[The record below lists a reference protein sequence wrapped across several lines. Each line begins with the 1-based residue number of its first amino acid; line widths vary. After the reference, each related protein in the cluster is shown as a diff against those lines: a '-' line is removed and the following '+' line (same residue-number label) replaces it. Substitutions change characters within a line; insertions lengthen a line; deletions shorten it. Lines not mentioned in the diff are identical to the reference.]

1 MYSNEK
7 VKPSYDKFTAYL
19 KKHIKELKSQLE
31 DYEKK
36 ANYSEVISEL
46 RDNPSLD
53 MILKERESLISLNP
67 LFDSQ
72 FKLIDFFV
80 MRNASEAPQVTSTI
94 RSILESDEVKN
105 FDTKVS
111 SSFNV
116 SAIREEL
123 EQYTSL
129 LNGVNLDI
137 DFLVSVLDKST
148 LTEEE
153 KLDVLSK
160 NAFDRIP
167 VKKIDESLKEEKEK
181 SIEEEMTIKVN
192 ETTPQEE
199 MVDISKLNDRF
210 MISMPVIDDIKKT
223 YSYLVKNK
231 NDKQLAYASSIF
243 RLFDFGELSPEEAI
257 NYSNEIVMS
266 LYLEIINYSKEISGL
281 IEKAVDGKLSVSDS
295 QYLELCITDEENY
308 IMQFSSLVK
317 MKEEEKKKEEETK
330 TDEDKKLL
338 FLADGRGKCLLDF
351 TGFKS
356 TEVETLFDK
365 CRRGLKRK
373 EYRLGPGSNFS
384 VIMNNVSKTACSY
397 VTLSDRFNLVIDVS
411 HIGEAHDRA
420 IGIATRNQ
428 EVINDYIEL
437 ATSEPEE
444 LYDEQEG
451 IRKSIEEKLNIPMEG
466 DKVTL

>member
-53 MILKERESLISLNP
+53 MVLKEREFLISLNSS
-67 LFDSQ
+67 FDSQ

-80 MRNASEAPQVTSTI
+80 MRNASEAPQVTATI
-94 RSILESDEVKN
+94 RLILESDEVKN

-148 LTEEE
+148 LSEKE

-167 VKKIDESLKEEKEK
+167 TKKLDESLKEEKDK
-181 SIEEEMTIKVN
+181 AIEEEMAKKIN
-192 ETTPQEE
+192 ETSSEE
-199 MVDISKLNDRF
+199 MTDITKLNDRF
-210 MISMPVIDDIKKT
+210 MISMPAIEDIKKT
-223 YSYLVKNK
+223 YRYLVKNK
-231 NDKQLAYASSIF
+231 TEKQLAYAKSMFKIF
-243 RLFDFGELSPEEAI
+243 DVGELSIEDTA
-257 NYSNEIVMS
+257 NYANEIIMS
-266 LYLEIINYSKEISGL
+266 LYLEIMSYSEEISGL
-281 IEKAVDGKLSVSDS
+281 IEKASDGKLPIGET
-295 QYLELCITDEENY
+295 QYLELFITDIEGY
-308 IMQFSSLVK
+308 IMQFSSLIK
-317 MKEEEKKKEEETK
+317 TKEMEEKKEETK
-330 TDEDKKLL
+330 TEEDKKLL
-338 FLADGRGKCLLDF
+338 FLADGRGKCTLDF

-365 CRRGLKRK
+365 CRRSIKRK
-373 EYRLGPGSNFS
+373 EYRLGPGTNFS
-384 VIMNNVSKTACSY
+384 VLMNNVSKTACSY
-397 VTLSDRFNLVIDVS
+397 VSLSDQFNLVIDVS

-420 IGIATRNQ
+420 IGIATKNQ
-428 EVINDYIEL
+428 GVINDYIEL
-437 ATSEPEE
+437 VSKNPDEAYSDQEE
-444 LYDEQEG
+444 
-451 IRKSIEEKLNIPMEG
+451 IRRNIGEKLNIPMEG
-466 DKVTL
+466 DKITL

>member
-53 MILKERESLISLNP
+53 MVLKERNFLISLNP
-67 LFDSQ
+67 SFDSQ

-80 MRNASEAPQVTSTI
+80 MRNASDAPQVSATI

-148 LTEEE
+148 LSEKE

-167 VKKIDESLKEEKEK
+167 AKKLDESLKEEKDK
-181 SIEEEMTIKVN
+181 AIEEEMTKKIN
-192 ETTPQEE
+192 ETSSEE
-199 MVDISKLNDRF
+199 MTDITKL
-210 MISMPVIDDIKKT
+210 MID
-223 YSYLVKNK
+223 L
-231 NDKQLAYASSIF
+231 
-243 RLFDFGELSPEEAI
+243 
-257 NYSNEIVMS
+257 
-266 LYLEIINYSKEISGL
+266 
-281 IEKAVDGKLSVSDS
+281 
-295 QYLELCITDEENY
+295 
-308 IMQFSSLVK
+308 
-317 MKEEEKKKEEETK
+317 
-330 TDEDKKLL
+330 
-338 FLADGRGKCLLDF
+338 
-351 TGFKS
+351 
-356 TEVETLFDK
+356 
-365 CRRGLKRK
+365 
-373 EYRLGPGSNFS
+373 
-384 VIMNNVSKTACSY
+384 
-397 VTLSDRFNLVIDVS
+397 
-411 HIGEAHDRA
+411 
-420 IGIATRNQ
+420 
-428 EVINDYIEL
+428 
-437 ATSEPEE
+437 
-444 LYDEQEG
+444 
-451 IRKSIEEKLNIPMEG
+451 
-466 DKVTL
+466 

>member
-31 DYEKK
+31 DYENK

-53 MILKERESLISLNP
+53 MVLKERNFLISLNP
-67 LFDSQ
+67 SFDSQ

-80 MRNASEAPQVTSTI
+80 MRNASDAPQVSATI

-148 LTEEE
+148 LSEKE

-167 VKKIDESLKEEKEK
+167 AKKLDESLKEEKDK
-181 SIEEEMTIKVN
+181 AIEEEMTKKIN
-192 ETTPQEE
+192 ETSSEE
-199 MVDISKLNDRF
+199 MTDITKLNDRF
-210 MISMPVIDDIKKT
+210 MISMPVIEDIKKT
-223 YSYLVKNK
+223 YRYLVKNK
-231 NDKQLAYASSIF
+231 TEKQLTYAKSIF
-243 RLFDFGELSPEEAI
+243 KIFDAGELSIEDAA
-257 NYSNEIVMS
+257 NYANEIIIS
-266 LYLEIINYSKEISGL
+266 LYLGIVSYSDEVKDL
-281 IEKAVDGKLSVSDS
+281 IEKASDGKLPIGDS
-295 QYLELCITDEENY
+295 QYLELCITDIEGY
-308 IMQFSSLVK
+308 IMQFSNLVK
-317 MKEEEKKKEEETK
+317 
-330 TDEDKKLL
+330 
-338 FLADGRGKCLLDF
+338 
-351 TGFKS
+351 
-356 TEVETLFDK
+356 
-365 CRRGLKRK
+365 
-373 EYRLGPGSNFS
+373 
-384 VIMNNVSKTACSY
+384 
-397 VTLSDRFNLVIDVS
+397 
-411 HIGEAHDRA
+411 
-420 IGIATRNQ
+420 
-428 EVINDYIEL
+428 
-437 ATSEPEE
+437 
-444 LYDEQEG
+444 
-451 IRKSIEEKLNIPMEG
+451 
-466 DKVTL
+466 

>member
-46 RDNPSLD
+46 RVNTSLD
-53 MILKERESLISLNP
+53 MVLKERNFLISLNP
-67 LFDSQ
+67 SFDSQ

-80 MRNASEAPQVTSTI
+80 MRNASEAPQVSATI

-148 LTEEE
+148 LSEKE

-167 VKKIDESLKEEKEK
+167 AKKLDESLKEEKDK
-181 SIEEEMTIKVN
+181 AIEEEMTIKVN
-192 ETTPQEE
+192 EIPSEE
-199 MVDISKLNDRF
+199 MTDITKLNDRF
-210 MISMPVIDDIKKT
+210 MISMPVIEDIKKT
-223 YSYLVKNK
+223 YRYLVKNK
-231 NDKQLAYASSIF
+231 TEKQLAYAKSIF
-243 RLFDFGELSPEEAI
+243 KIFDMGELSIEDAA
-257 NYSNEIVMS
+257 NYANEIIMS
-266 LYLEIINYSKEISGL
+266 LYLEIMSYSDEVKGL
-281 IEKAVDGKLSVSDS
+281 IERASDGKLPIEDS
-295 QYLELCITDEENY
+295 QYLELCITDIEGY
-308 IMQFSSLVK
+308 IMQFSNLVK
-317 MKEEEKKKEEETK
+317 LKEIEDKKEETK
-330 TDEDKKLL
+330 TEEDKKLL
-338 FLADGRGKCLLDF
+338 FLADGRGKCTLDF

-356 TEVETLFDK
+356 TEVETLLDK
-365 CRRGLKRK
+365 CRRSIKRK
-373 EYRLGPGSNFS
+373 EYRLGPGTNFS
-384 VIMNNVSKTACSY
+384 VLMNNVSKTACSY
-397 VTLSDRFNLVIDVS
+397 VSLSDQFNLVIDVS

-420 IGIATRNQ
+420 IGIATKNQ
-428 EVINDYIEL
+428 AIINDYIEL
-437 ATSEPEE
+437 ANKNPDEVYSGQEE
-444 LYDEQEG
+444 
-451 IRKSIEEKLNIPMEG
+451 IRRNIGEKLNMPMEG
-466 DKVTL
+466 DKITL

>member
-53 MILKERESLISLNP
+53 MVLKEREFLISLNSS
-67 LFDSQ
+67 FDSQ

-80 MRNASEAPQVTSTI
+80 MRNASEAPQVTATI

-148 LTEEE
+148 LSEKE

-167 VKKIDESLKEEKEK
+167 TKKLDESLKEEKDK
-181 SIEEEMTIKVN
+181 AIEEEMAKKIN
-192 ETTPQEE
+192 ETSSEE
-199 MVDISKLNDRF
+199 MTDITKLNDRF
-210 MISMPVIDDIKKT
+210 MISMPVIEDIKKT
-223 YSYLVKNK
+223 YRYLVKNK
-231 NDKQLAYASSIF
+231 TEKQLAYAKSMFKIF
-243 RLFDFGELSPEEAI
+243 DAGELSIEDAA
-257 NYSNEIVMS
+257 NYANEIIVS
-266 LYLEIINYSKEISGL
+266 LYLEIMSYSEEINGI
-281 IEKAVDGKLSVSDS
+281 IEKASDGKLPIGDS
-295 QYLELCITDEENY
+295 QYLELCITDIEGY
-308 IMQFSSLVK
+308 IMQLSNLVK
-317 MKEEEKKKEEETK
+317 SKEMEEKKEETK
-330 TDEDKKLL
+330 TEEDKKLL
-338 FLADGRGKCLLDF
+338 FLADGRGKCTLDF

-356 TEVETLFDK
+356 TEVETLLDK
-365 CRRGLKRK
+365 CRRSIKRK
-373 EYRLGPGSNFS
+373 EYRLGPGTNFS
-384 VIMNNVSKTACSY
+384 VLMNNVSKTACSY
-397 VTLSDRFNLVIDVS
+397 VSLSDQFNLVIDVS

-420 IGIATRNQ
+420 IGIATKNQ
-428 EVINDYIEL
+428 AVINDYIEL
-437 ATSEPEE
+437 VTKNPDEVYS
-444 LYDEQEG
+444 EQEE
-451 IRKSIEEKLNIPMEG
+451 IRRNIGEKLNIPMEG
-466 DKVTL
+466 DKITL

>member
-7 VKPSYDKFTAYL
+7 VKPSYGKFTAYL

-31 DYEKK
+31 EYEKK

-53 MILKERESLISLNP
+53 MVLKERKFLISLNSS
-67 LFDSQ
+67 FDSQ

-80 MRNASEAPQVTSTI
+80 MRNASEAPQVTVTI
-94 RSILESDEVKN
+94 KSILESDEVKN

-148 LTEEE
+148 LSEKE

-167 VKKIDESLKEEKEK
+167 TKKLDESLKEEKDK
-181 SIEEEMTIKVN
+181 AIEEEMAKKIN
-192 ETTPQEE
+192 ETSFEE
-199 MVDISKLNDRF
+199 MTDITKLNDRF
-210 MISMPVIDDIKKT
+210 MISMPVIEDIKKT
-223 YSYLVKNK
+223 YRYLIKNK
-231 NDKQLAYASSIF
+231 TEMQLAYAKSMFKIF
-243 RLFDFGELSPEEAI
+243 DAGELSIEDAA
-257 NYSNEIVMS
+257 NYANEIIMS
-266 LYLEIINYSKEISGL
+266 LYLEIMSYSEEINGI
-281 IEKAVDGKLSVSDS
+281 IEKANDGKLPIGDS
-295 QYLELCITDEENY
+295 QYLELCITDIENY

-317 MKEEEKKKEEETK
+317 AKEMEEKKEETK
-330 TDEDKKLL
+330 TEEDKKLL
-338 FLADGRGKCLLDF
+338 FLADGRGKCTLDF

-356 TEVETLFDK
+356 TEVETLLDK
-365 CRRGLKRK
+365 CRRSIKRK
-373 EYRLGPGSNFS
+373 EYKLGPGTNFS
-384 VIMNNVSKTACSY
+384 VLMNNVSKTACSY
-397 VTLSDRFNLVIDVS
+397 VSLSDQFNLVIDVS

-420 IGIATRNQ
+420 IGIATKNQ
-428 EVINDYIEL
+428 AVINDYIEL
-437 ATSEPEE
+437 VSKNPDEAYS
-444 LYDEQEG
+444 EQEE
-451 IRKSIEEKLNIPMEG
+451 IRRNIGEKLNIPMEG
-466 DKVTL
+466 DKITL

>member
-31 DYEKK
+31 DYENK

-53 MILKERESLISLNP
+53 MVLKEKNFLISLNP
-67 LFDSQ
+67 SFDSQ

-80 MRNASEAPQVTSTI
+80 MRNASDAPQVSATI

-148 LTEEE
+148 LSEKE

-167 VKKIDESLKEEKEK
+167 TKKLDESLKEEKDK
-181 SIEEEMTIKVN
+181 AIEEEMTKKIN
-192 ETTPQEE
+192 ETSSEE
-199 MVDISKLNDRF
+199 MTDITKLNDRF
-210 MISMPVIDDIKKT
+210 MISMPVIEDIKKT
-223 YSYLVKNK
+223 YRYLVKNK
-231 NDKQLAYASSIF
+231 TEKQLTYAKSIF
-243 RLFDFGELSPEEAI
+243 KIFDAGELSIEDAA
-257 NYSNEIVMS
+257 NYANEIIIS
-266 LYLEIINYSKEISGL
+266 LYLGIVSYSDEVKDL
-281 IEKAVDGKLSVSDS
+281 IEKASDGKLPIEDS
-295 QYLELCITDEENY
+295 QYLELCITDIEGY
-308 IMQFSSLVK
+308 IMQFSNLVK
-317 MKEEEKKKEEETK
+317 LKEIEDKKEETK
-330 TDEDKKLL
+330 TEEDKKLL
-338 FLADGRGKCLLDF
+338 FLADGRGKCTLDF

-365 CRRGLKRK
+365 CRRSIKRK
-373 EYRLGPGSNFS
+373 EYRLGPGTNFS
-384 VIMNNVSKTACSY
+384 VLMNNVSKTACSY
-397 VTLSDRFNLVIDVS
+397 VSLSDQFNLVIDVS

-420 IGIATRNQ
+420 IGIATKNQ
-428 EVINDYIEL
+428 AIINDYIEL
-437 ATSEPEE
+437 ANKNPDEVYS
-444 LYDEQEG
+444 EQEE
-451 IRKSIEEKLNIPMEG
+451 IRRNIGEKLNMPMEG

>member
-19 KKHIKELKSQLE
+19 KKHIKELKNQLD

-53 MILKERESLISLNP
+53 MILKERTFLLSLNP
-67 LFDSQ
+67 SFDSQ

-80 MRNASEAPQVTSTI
+80 MRNASEAPQVTATI

-129 LNGVNLDI
+129 LNGANLDI
-137 DFLVSVLDKST
+137 DFFVSVLDKST
-148 LTEEE
+148 LSEEE

-167 VKKIDESLKEEKEK
+167 AKKLDESVKEEKEK
-181 SIEEEMTIKVN
+181 SIEEEMAKKVD
-192 ETTPQEE
+192 ESSKEE
-199 MVDISKLNDRF
+199 MMDVTKLNDRF
-210 MISMPVIDDIKKT
+210 MLSMPVIEDIRKT
-223 YSYLVKNK
+223 FRNLVKNK
-231 NDKQLAYASSIF
+231 TEKQLAYAKAMF
-243 RLFDFGELSPEEAI
+243 RLFDIGELPSEDVA
-257 NYSNEIVMS
+257 NYSNEIIMS
-266 LYLEIINYSKEISGL
+266 LYLEIMSYSDEINNL
-281 IEKAVDGKLSVSDS
+281 IEKASDGKLPVGDY
-295 QYLELCITDEENY
+295 QYLELCIIDEENY
-308 IMQFSSLVK
+308 IIQFSDLIKS
-317 MKEEEKKKEEETK
+317 KEALKKEEETK

-351 TGFKS
+351 NGFKS
-356 TEVETLFDK
+356 NEVETLFDK

-397 VTLSDRFNLVIDVS
+397 VSLSNQFNLVIDVS

-420 IGIATRNQ
+420 IGIATKNQ
-428 EVINDYIEL
+428 DVICDYIEL
-437 ATSEPEE
+437 ASKNPEE
-444 LYDEQEG
+444 MYDEQEG